1 MAEQQ
6 LAQTVRRWVMTGS
19 VAAITAMGAWYGAG
33 LKIEQDVKNVINTHG
48 QRFLPITDVYLQ
60 EKRQRIEATPEQQIQ
75 RLEDRRLR
83 LMRDRNGIQR
93 KLDEITARQSNTQAP
108 P

>member
-6 LAQTVRRWVMTGS
+6 MAQAVRRWVMTGS

-33 LKIEQDVKNVINTHG
+33 LKIQQDVKKDKQ
-48 QRFLPITDVYLQ
+48 QRL
-60 EKRQRIEATPEQQIQ
+60 EATPEERIQQ
-75 RLEDRRLR
+75 LEDRRAR
-83 LMRDRNGIQR
+83 LMRDRNGMQR
-93 KLDEITARQSNTQAP
+93 KLDEIKARQSQKPAP